1 MDSKIKH
8 LTTTQVRMLLGNPGV
23 KLIDVRTIDAYNGW
37 RLKNEI
43 RGGHI
48 KTAKSLPFK
57 WSGYLD
63 WLDIVR
69 SKYFT
74 PDSKLILY
82 GYDDHETEKVAKD
95 FIKAHYT
102 DVSVYHDFV
111 NKWCSDLE
119 LPMSRMS
126 RYRQL
131 VSAQWLND
139 LIGNINVPEYDN
151 NKYVICHAHYR
162 NKGAYEEGHIPGAIE
177 LDTNTLE
184 SPDTWN
190 CRTSQELKQTLEQA
204 GITHDTIV
212 ILYGRYSFPNNE
224 DPFPGSSAGDL
235 GAMRCAFLMLYAGVK
250 DVRILNGGL
259 QSWSD
264 SGFKISTEET
274 APKPISDFGIP
285 IPHCPELIVNIAE
298 AKKILQSPDKNL
310 VCVRS
315 WREYIGEVS
324 GYNYIRKK
332 GRIPG
337 AVFANCG
344 SDAYHMENYR
354 NVDLT
359 TREYN
364 EIKNLWAAV
373 NITPDKHNSFYCGTG
388 WRASEAWFNAWL
400 MGWSNISVFDGGWL
414 EWSNDESNPYET
426 GLPKPL

>member
-1 MDSKIKH
+1 
-8 LTTTQVRMLLGNPGV
+8 L
-23 KLIDVRTIDAYNGW
+23 
-37 RLKNEI
+37 
-43 RGGHI
+43 
-48 KTAKSLPFK
+48 
-57 WSGYLD
+57 
-63 WLDIVR
+63 LDIVR
-69 SKYFT
+69 SKDIS
-74 PDSKLILY
+74 PDHSLILY
-82 GYDDHETEKVAKD
+82 GYESEEAEKVAQC
-95 FIKAHYT
+95 FIKAQYT
-102 DVSVYHDFV
+102 DVSVYSDFT
-111 NKWCSDLE
+111 NEWCADRE

-139 LIGNINVPEYDN
+139 LIVNNNAPEYEN

-162 NKGAYEEGHIPGAIE
+162 NIGAYNEGHIPGAIE
-177 LDTNTLE
+177 LDTNSLE

-190 CRTSQELKQTLEQA
+190 CRSPQELKQTLENS
-204 GITHDTIV
+204 GIGHDTTV
-212 ILYGRYSFPNNE
+212 ILYGRYSFPNND

-235 GAMRCAFLMLYAGVK
+235 GAMRCAFLMLYAGVN

-259 QSWSD
+259 QAWSD
-264 SGFKISTEET
+264 NGFKISTTTT
-274 APKPISDFGIP
+274 APKPVSDFGRT
-285 IPHCPELIVNIAE
+285 IPHCPELIVSIDE
-298 AKKILQSPDKNL
+298 AKKILQSRDKNL

-315 WREYIGEVS
+315 FREYIGEVS

-359 TREYN
+359 TREYH
-364 EIKNLWAAV
+364 EIE
-373 NITPDKHNSFYCGTG
+373 NIWTESGITANKHNSFYCGTG

-400 MGWSNISVFDGGWL
+400 IGWSNISVFDGGWF

-426 GLPKPL
+426 GLPK

>member
-1 MDSKIKH
+1 MDKKINH
-8 LTTTQVRMLLGNPGV
+8 LSTSQVRMQLANPKV
-23 KLIDVRTIDAYNGW
+23 KIIDVRTVDAYNGW
-37 RLKNEI
+37 KLKSEF

-48 KTAKSLPFK
+48 KSARSLPSK
-57 WSGYLD
+57 WCNYLD

-69 SKYFT
+69 SKDIE
-74 PDSKLILY
+74 PDHSLIIY
-82 GYDDHETEKVAKD
+82 GYDNKETESVAQC

-102 DVSVYHDFV
+102 DISVYHDFV
-111 NKWCSDLE
+111 SEWSADFE
-119 LPMSRMS
+119 LPMSHLS
-126 RYRQL
+126 RHSQL

-139 LIGNINVPEYDN
+139 LIANKKVPEYDN
-151 NKYVICHAHYR
+151 NKFVLCHAHYR
-162 NKGAYEEGHIPGAIE
+162 NKGAYEEGHIPGAIK
-177 LDTNTLE
+177 LDSNTLE

-190 CRTSQELKQTLEQA
+190 CRSPQELKLALEQS
-204 GITHDTIV
+204 GISYDTTV
-212 ILYGRYSFPNNE
+212 ILYGRYSFPNND

-235 GAMRCAFLMLYAGVK
+235 GAMRCAFLMLYAGVR

-259 QSWSD
+259 QAWSD
-264 SGFKISTEET
+264 SGFKISTQSV
-274 APKPISDFGIP
+274 ARKPISDFGQKIP
-285 IPHCPELIVNIAE
+285 YRPNLIVDISE
-298 AKKILQSPDKNL
+298 AKEILQSPDKNL

-315 WREYIGEVS
+315 WSEYIGEVS

-359 TREYN
+359 TREYH
-364 EIKNLWAAV
+364 EIKKLWAGV

-400 MGWSNISVFDGGWL
+400 MGWSNISVFDGGWF
-414 EWSNDESNPYET
+414 EWSSDELNPFET
-426 GLPKPL
+426 GLPKKI

>member
-1 MDSKIKH
+1 MDNRLKY
-8 LTTTQVRMLLGNPGV
+8 LTTSQVVNQLGNPAV
-23 KLIDVRTIDAYNGW
+23 KIIDVRTIDAYNGW
-37 RLKNEI
+37 RVKNET

-48 KTAKSLPFK
+48 KTARSLPFK
-57 WSGYLD
+57 WCNYLD

-69 SKYFT
+69 SKDIE
-74 PDSKLILY
+74 PNNSLILY
-82 GYDDHETEKVAKD
+82 GYEKEKTEHVAQC
-95 FIKAHYT
+95 FAKAHYT

-111 NKWCSDLE
+111 NEWCTDLE
-119 LPMSRMS
+119 LPMSYLG

-131 VSAQWLND
+131 VSAQWLHD
-139 LIGNINVPEYDN
+139 LISKKNVPEYEG

-162 NKGAYEEGHIPGAIE
+162 NKGAYDEGHIPGAIE

-190 CRTSQELKQTLEQA
+190 CRSPQELKQTLEKA
-204 GITHDTIV
+204 GITHDTTV
-212 ILYGRYSFPNNE
+212 ILYGRYSFPNND

-259 QSWSD
+259 QSWND
-264 SGFKISTEET
+264 NGFQISTEDV
-274 APKPISDFGIP
+274 PRKPISDFGLKIP
-285 IPHCPELIVNIAE
+285 YRPNLIVDISE

-315 WREYIGEVS
+315 WREYVGEVS

-337 AVFANCG
+337 AVFVDCG

-359 TREYN
+359 TREYH
-364 EIKNLWAAV
+364 EIKKLWAGV

-400 MGWSNISVFDGGWL
+400 MGWSNISVFDGGWF
-414 EWSNDESNPYET
+414 EWSNDELNPYET
-426 GLPKPL
+426 GLPT